1 MHDEVYWAVDE
12 RSTHESGAELGLY
25 FEKAVIIF
33 KNRVK

>member
-1 MHDEVYWAVDE
+1 MHDEVSWAVDE

-25 FEKAVIIF
+25 FETAVIIF